1 MWCCECDIFDPVSR
15 LLFTLLAAPQQILS
29 SWPDRNILYIS
40 NIGNLS
46 NTHSTM
52 NLSFSAR
59 PLYICPCTDPL
70 LITIGTNVLGARIVG
85 VCTLPHLRQL
95 QSAVSCRATHR
106 PGPHKNISI
115 TLPRQFSSSYG
126 PQSPESGGH
135 ITNSWHG
142 ADTSHSYHPPIY
154 VSPL

>member
-1 MWCCECDIFDPVSR
+1 MSQELTDHCCVSAGCWLSVCGVCLWCCECDIFDPVSR

-70 LITIGTNVLGARIVG
+70 LITIGTNVLGVRIVG
-85 VCTLPHLRQL
+85 VCPLPHLSQTT
-95 QSAVSCRATHR
+95 SVSSLLLSNTQG
-106 PGPHKNISI
+106 PGNIKI
-115 TLPRQFSSSYG
+115 
-126 PQSPESGGH
+126 SPFH
-135 ITNSWHG
+135 
-142 ADTSHSYHPPIY
+142 TSLS
-154 VSPL
+154 V